1 MKTNMKRELIK
12 RVKELL
18 DEDYTEINI
27 KIIDEGFIINPTKIT
42 SHPRCKGESQMKILV
57 STTEYSII
65 IDLDKAS
72 LWEWMTCLEEQYPL
86 KKENCKSRLREN
98 SK

>member
-42 SHPRCKGESQMKILV
+42 SHPRCKGEN
-57 STTEYSII
+57 
-65 IDLDKAS
+65 
-72 LWEWMTCLEEQYPL
+72 
-86 KKENCKSRLREN
+86 KK
-98 SK
+98 